1 MDLINIARGEGLQ
14 FKIQVRGHEV
24 SSDMSEKDGG
34 QDAGPSP
41 VELLAGSLGACIAMM
56 VQTYCNRHGYTDG
69 EVGVSLTLELADS
82 PKRVGG
88 IVVDVE
94 LPDGIPEDKKE
105 VIKRMAERCPVHE
118 TLRNP
123 PRIDIDIL

>member
-1 MDLINIARGEGLQ
+1 MDLISVTRKGGLE
-14 FKIQVRGHEV
+14 FSVKVRGHEV
-24 SSDMSEKDGG
+24 SSDMSTKEGG

-41 VELLAGSLGACIAMM
+41 AELLAGSLGACIAMM
-56 VQTYCNRHGYTDG
+56 VQSYCQRHEYEGDV
-69 EVGVSLTLELADS
+69 EVSLTLELADK

-94 LPDGIPEDKKE
+94 LPDGVPEDKMDA
-105 VIKRMAERCPVHE
+105 IRRMAERCPIHE

-123 PRIDIDIL
+123 PRVEIEFT